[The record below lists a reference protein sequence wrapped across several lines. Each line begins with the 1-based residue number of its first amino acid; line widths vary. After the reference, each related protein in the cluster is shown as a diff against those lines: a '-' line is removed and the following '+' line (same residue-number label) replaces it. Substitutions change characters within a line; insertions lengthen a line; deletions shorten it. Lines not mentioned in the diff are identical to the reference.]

1 MKLQYYTL
9 LLLVLFTNC
18 TSKKNSDDF
27 IKETTG
33 RYLFNV
39 NEVLEV
45 YFKEKVLYVK
55 WRGNERISPLKIN
68 DSTFYMKEL
77 NEKIVFVSLPNTHI
91 ELAPKREHENIKYHF
106 KKMDIGE
113 KTPKEYFDVED
124 FESAKIGFMKIQ
136 KTDSL
141 NPAIKQIVLSRVGYN
156 YLNNKDFKKAIEIL
170 KINTLLYPSSSN
182 TFDHL
187 GDAYLKTKDTT
198 NAIVNYTKALSINPE
213 NRGSLRMLNGISEK

>member
-1 MKLQYYTL
+1 MRRYSYIL
-9 LLLVLFTNC
+9 LLLVTLANC
-18 TSKKNSDDF
+18 TSKKNSNDF

-106 KKMDIGE
+106 KKMAEDE
-113 KTPKEYFDVED
+113 KTPNEYLAVKEFNNALKA
-124 FESAKIGFMKIQ
+124 FTAIKK
-136 KTDSL
+136 KDSL
-141 NPAIKQIVLSRVGYN
+141 NPVIKERQLNRLGYAHMNQKEYDLAIQV
-156 YLNNKDFKKAIEIL
+156 F
-170 KINTLLYPSSSN
+170 KINTELYPKSSN
-182 TFDHL
+182 TFDSL
-187 GDAYLKTKDTT
+187 ADAFLKKEDTL
-198 NAIVNYTKALSINPE
+198 NAIENLKKALAINPE
-213 NRGSLRMLNGISEK
+213 NQRSKKRLERINKK

>member
-106 KKMDIGE
+106 KKMAEDE
-113 KTPKEYFDVED
+113 KTPNEYLAVKEFNNALKA
-124 FESAKIGFMKIQ
+124 FTAIKK
-136 KTDSL
+136 KDSL
-141 NPAIKQIVLSRVGYN
+141 NPIIKERQLNRLGYAHMNQKEYDVAIQV
-156 YLNNKDFKKAIEIL
+156 F
-170 KINTLLYPSSSN
+170 KINTELYPKSSN
-182 TFDHL
+182 TFDSL
-187 GDAYLKTKDTT
+187 ADAFLKKEDTL
-198 NAIVNYTKALSINPE
+198 NAIENLKKALAINPE
-213 NRGSLRMLNGISEK
+213 NQRSKKRLERIIKK